1 MNSLHLVNLMLGFT
15 VSVVKKIVNIHMFFR
30 DKQTAG
36 VFYIVLSNATFIA
49 DLLWLIQKIK
59 KILV

>member
-49 DLLWLIQKIK
+49 DLLWLIQKK
-59 KILV
+59 